1 LSLIAIKILKLEFTI
16 ATTVRLDLRSGGG
29 GAISAVQTVPAELVV
44 VEVDP
49 LPNNSYSFSTI
60 GEVSELISLVLV
72 KGLCGM
78 GSSSL
83 RVFRP
88 ESM

>member
-1 LSLIAIKILKLEFTI
+1 LRLEPTI

-29 GAISAVQTVPAELVV
+29 GAMSAVQTVPAELVV

-49 LPNNSYSFSTI
+49 LPNNSYSFSTT
-60 GEVSELISLVLV
+60 GEVGSELISLDLI
-72 KGLCGM
+72 KGLCGI

-83 RVFRP
+83 SVFRP
-88 ESM
+88 ESMWNDV

>member
-1 LSLIAIKILKLEFTI
+1 M
-16 ATTVRLDLRSGGG
+16 RLDLRSGGG

-49 LPNNSYSFSTI
+49 LPNSSYSFSTI
-60 GEVSELISLVLV
+60 GEVGSEPMSLVLV
-72 KGLCGM
+72 KGLCGI

-88 ESM
+88 ESI